1 MENSDKCQAAL
12 LQAETGRCP
21 GHSWHEEEP
30 KEPVVPK
37 GMVTDIVDAVMW
49 ELKASCGLLREEVE
63 VYLDAAIQN
72 SDATAIQNSMPG

>member
-1 MENSDKCQAAL
+1 M
-12 LQAETGRCP
+12 
-21 GHSWHEEEP
+21 
-30 KEPVVPK
+30 VPK